1 MCDFATAVEK
11 TVRVELIVVPI
22 AHGFTFVVDTERVRG
37 RGTRKVDGGHVRRM
51 RVDLAAGAGPNARR
65 EGHDRALAVVSGCR
79 EVSEGDDGCQR
90 QTRNCKTFR

>member
-51 RVDLAAGAGPNARR
+51 RVDPGGWRR
-65 EGHDRALAVVSGCR
+65 AECPTRRA
-79 EVSEGDDGCQR
+79 
-90 QTRNCKTFR
+90 